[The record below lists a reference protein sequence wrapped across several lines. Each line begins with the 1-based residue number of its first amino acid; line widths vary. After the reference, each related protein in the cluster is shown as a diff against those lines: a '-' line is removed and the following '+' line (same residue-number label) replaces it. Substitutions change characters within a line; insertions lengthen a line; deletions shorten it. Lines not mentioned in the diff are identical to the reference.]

1 MDQSRYWI
9 QKEQTCFNSNVL
21 SSFGDSWE
29 EQAFA
34 EDATGPL
41 GGCIWPPRSY
51 SCSFCRREFRSAQA
65 LGGHMNV
72 HRRDRARL
80 KKISSSKN
88 NHNNKQVL
96 EPHTSFDICVLQ
108 NPNKISN
115 PNFHLDHPTL
125 YSSSSPKPSTV
136 SILRPFTCSFGQDQH
151 QKATPILTC
160 SKFEP
165 QKRFNIAELGNQEK
179 DTTKVLESNFITSKK
194 NHQQIELHLASDLNS
209 LIRKRCDSHETPF
222 FNKKDDGMIFKKR
235 RIEGGVGVRSFL
247 PRNSKLLEDDD
258 EVHEPM
264 LPACDRSTS
273 STLENL
279 DLELRLGDRP

>member
-51 SCSFCRREFRSAQA
+51 TCSFCRREFRSAQA

-80 KKISSSKN
+80 KKISTSN
-88 NHNNKQVL
+88 NNNKQVV

-108 NPNKISN
+108 NPNKVSN
-115 PNFHLDHPTL
+115 PNFHLDHPL

-136 SILRPFTCSFGQDQH
+136 SILRPFTCPFGQEH
-151 QKATPILTC
+151 QKGTPILTC

-165 QKRFNIAELGNQEK
+165 QKRFHIADLGNQEK
-179 DTTKVLESNFITSKK
+179 DSTKVLESNFATSKT
-194 NHQQIELHLASDLNS
+194 NNQQIELHLASDLNS
-209 LIRKRCDSHETPF
+209 LFRKRCDSETPF
-222 FNKKDDGMIFKKR
+222 FSKKDDGHDGMIFKKR

-247 PRNSKLLEDDD
+247 PRNSKLLDDD
-258 EVHEPM
+258 EVEPV
-264 LPACDRSTS
+264 LPACEHSTS